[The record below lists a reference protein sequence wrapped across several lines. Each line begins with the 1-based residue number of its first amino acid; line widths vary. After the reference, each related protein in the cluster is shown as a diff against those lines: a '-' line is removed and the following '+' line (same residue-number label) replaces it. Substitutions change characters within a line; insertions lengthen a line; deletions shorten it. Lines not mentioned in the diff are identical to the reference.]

1 MRRDEPNSPG
11 AADAWAVAGRSRIW
25 TRTYG
30 IIARRESAPAILGL
44 ILGFVALAWFL
55 WPITWTWYLGDDPF
69 IAFDPDTVAQRGDST
84 FGFMVD
90 EIQRA
95 AEQLGRSSPLAT
107 FAIYTA
113 FWVTPSVGVFKL
125 GVVAVALLAAAL
137 GSTLLCQLGFSW
149 PYAALF
155 PVTLCGIVQLRYWHD
170 PLLAYAA
177 SMPVVSC
184 LVLGSLVA
192 FAAAL
197 RRDSRVCMHLPSS
210 SSGLVACTTRGHRRS
225 CRPSFRWPGRS
236 AVEALRAVV
245 RRSAPHI
252 VVAGAFVL
260 LIFVMRA
267 AAPGDSTTAELYQPN
282 LSPRAIASGLAK
294 QVSGSVPLSYVVA
307 VARFSPDGSAASLPE
322 DSGSTYGSASAG
334 LAVPPGLVTS
344 EWSVVIDGLSGAHGA
359 VLCVLVLAAL
369 AALVPARRTAV
380 PRRSV
385 LAAGAV
391 GAVLIVGA
399 ALPLAV
405 STRWQR
411 ETFYGVPYIAVF
423 VGYLGVA
430 MLGLAALAFVLR
442 MLTRPRAANAVVVA
456 VAALVIVTAAVTN
469 AFNERVVEAFGGVKA
484 VMELNEDALHAGL
497 LRSSGHADEILLGQD
512 VPLSA
517 SFLSVAGGVPAPPTQ
532 ALASFDGSLEA
543 CGASTDCLAPGR
555 RLAYLSRL
563 DGRGMPWVLVCA
575 LDRRASL
582 RAEAAACSGKVAV
595 AAGGE
600 RFPHERCSH
609 LLLDGGDAPPA
620 RGRQALPVRLTAV
633 AAPSRD
639 VLACGA
645 TLKGPVLTRSLTVAP
660 PRPASAGPLV
670 LTTTSP
676 ARARV
681 GEGFNVQPN
690 GQSAIA
696 VLGAGVTPTTRIVM
710 DGVDLASHYIDS
722 SMITALVPPQL
733 IARPGQE
740 RIWLRDGGVRS
751 NVVLLTLYP

>member
-1 MRRDEPNSPG
+1 MRRDEPNTPG
-11 AADAWAVAGRSRIW
+11 AAGARAVAVRSRIW

-84 FGFMVD
+84 VGSMFD

-95 AEQLGRSSPLAT
+95 MDQLGRFSPLGVR
-107 FAIYTA
+107 IYTA
-113 FWVTPSVGVFKL
+113 FWVTPSVFAFKL
-125 GVVAVALLAAAL
+125 GVLTVTLIAVAL
-137 GSTLLCQLGFSW
+137 GSILLRQLGFSW
-149 PYAALF
+149 AYAALF
-155 PVTLCGIVQLRYWHD
+155 PVTLCGIVQFRYWHD
-170 PLLAYAA
+170 PLLAYGAGMSIVA
-177 SMPVVSC
+177 C
-184 LVLGSLVA
+184 FVLGSLVA
-192 FAAAL
+192 FASAL
-197 RRDSRVCMHLPSS
+197 RRRNLWLHAFA
-210 SSGLVACTTRGHRRS
+210 LVLFAAGCLYWEGT
-225 CRPSFRWPGRS
+225 P
-236 AVEALRAVV
+236 ALVPAVV
-245 RRSAPHI
+245 PVAWAVRGGSLGAVMRRSAPHVI
-252 VVAGAFVL
+252 VACAFVL

-267 AAPGDSTTAELYQPN
+267 GAPVDQATADLYQPN

-294 QVSGSVPLSYVVA
+294 QVSGSLPLSYVA
-307 VARFSPDGSAASLPE
+307 AIARFSPEGSEASPPE

-344 EWSVVIDGLSGAHGA
+344 EWSVVRDGLSGLHGA
-359 VLCVLVLAAL
+359 ALCLFVLAAL
-369 AALVPARRTAV
+369 AALVPALRASV
-380 PRRSV
+380 PRRSA

-423 VGYLGVA
+423 LEYLGMA
-430 MLGLAALAFVLR
+430 MLGLAALAYVLR
-442 MLTRPRAANAVVVA
+442 MLTRPRAVTAVVLA
-456 VAALVIVTAAVTN
+456 VAALLIVTAAVTN

-497 LRSSGHADEILLGQD
+497 LRSGGHADEILLGQD

-517 SFLSVAGGVPAPPTQ
+517 SFLSIAGGVPTPPTQ
-532 ALASFDGSLEA
+532 ALATFDGSLEA
-543 CGASTDCLAPGR
+543 CGASTNCLAPGR
-555 RLAYLSRL
+555 RLAYVSRL
-563 DGRGMPWVLVCA
+563 DGRGMPWVLVCE
-575 LDRRASL
+575 LDREASL
-582 RAEAAACSGKVAV
+582 RAEAAACSGKVVV

-600 RFPHERCSH
+600 RFPHERCPH
-609 LLLDGGDAPPA
+609 LLLDGGAATSA
-620 RGRQALPVRLTAV
+620 RGSWTLPVRLTAV

-645 TLKGPVLTRSLTVAP
+645 TLKGPVLARSLTVSP

-670 LTTTSP
+670 LMTTSP

-696 VLGAGVTPTTRIVM
+696 VSGAGVTPTTRIVM

-751 NVVLLTLYP
+751 NDVVFRLLP